1 MSGRRGK
8 HYRVRPF
15 CELVAKLLIFHQ
27 QLGDEGLQALVLGL
41 ENFNVILHGLSFLRV
56 GYWSPEPWT
65 WFHLGVP

>member
-41 ENFNVILHGLSFLRV
+41 QNFNVILHGLSFLRV
-56 GYWSPEPWT
+56 AHLSPGLRR